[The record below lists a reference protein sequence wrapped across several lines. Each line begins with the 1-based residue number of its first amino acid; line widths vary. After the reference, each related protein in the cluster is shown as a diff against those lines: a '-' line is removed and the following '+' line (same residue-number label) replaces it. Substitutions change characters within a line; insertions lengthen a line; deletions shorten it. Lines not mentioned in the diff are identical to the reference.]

1 MSLWIY
7 GINPVNA
14 VLKKRPKEVK
24 EIIIIKALD
33 EKKESE
39 RLTAIVEKAK
49 KQGIRVKIQGFSEL
63 STELKEK
70 ANVVHQRV
78 FAFVTPPKMF
88 EVKELI
94 KEEKADSFFLMLD
107 GVTDVHNIGAITRTA
122 AAMGV
127 DAIILPKDRT
137 ATVTAD
143 VYKTSSGAVED
154 VKIAAEVNLVRSIEQ
169 LKEAGFWVYGFEA
182 DGEQPLYKADLKGKV
197 CCVVGGEDSGIRR
210 LLKENCDM
218 VLKNTNEERYKFFER
233 FSVLCHSDLR
243 SPKAKGFDRIKKS
256 CNLSY

>member
-14 VLKKRPKEVK
+14 VLKKRPADVK
-24 EIIIIKALD
+24 EIIIIKAL
-33 EKKESE
+33 EENKENE
-39 RLTAIVEKAK
+39 RLVAIVEKAK
-49 KQGIRVKIQGFSEL
+49 KHNVRVKVQGFSEL
-63 STELKEK
+63 NAELKEK

-78 FAFVTPPKMF
+78 FALVVPPKMYD
-88 EVKELI
+88 VKELL
-94 KEEKADSFFLMLD
+94 KEEKKDSFFLMLD

-143 VYKTSSGAVED
+143 VYKTSAGAIESL
-154 VKIAAEVNLVRSIEQ
+154 KIAAEVNLVRSVEQ
-169 LKEAGFWVYGFEA
+169 LKEAGFWVYGFEE
-182 DGEQPLYKADLKGKV
+182 DGKQELYKADLKGKI

-210 LLKENCDM
+210 LLKENCDGVFKIPM
-218 VLKNTNEERYKFFER
+218 KGDVQSLNA
-233 FSVLCHSDLR
+233 SVSAGIVIYEVQR
-243 SPKAKGFDRIKKS
+243 QRA
-256 CNLSY
+256 

>member
-14 VLKKRPKEVK
+14 VLKKRPGDVK
-24 EIIIIKALD
+24 EIIIIKALE

-39 RLTAIVEKAK
+39 RLTAIIEKAK
-49 KQGIRVKIQGFSEL
+49 KHNVKVKVQGFNEL
-63 STELKEK
+63 NEELKAK

-78 FAFVTPPKMF
+78 FAFIIPPKMF
-88 EVKELI
+88 EVKELV
-94 KEEKADSFFLMLD
+94 KEGDGNKFFLMLD

-137 ATVTAD
+137 VTVTAD
-143 VYKTSSGAVED
+143 VYKTSSGAIENL
-154 VKIAAEVNLVRSIEQ
+154 KIATEVNLVRAVEE
-169 LKEAGFWVYGFEA
+169 LKKSGFWVYGFEE
-182 DGEQPLYKADLKGKV
+182 DGKQEIYKADLKGNI

-210 LLKENCDM
+210 LLKENCD
-218 VLKNTNEERYKFFER
+218 VVYRIPIKGDVQSLNASVSAAIVIYEAERQR
-233 FSVLCHSDLR
+233 GC
-243 SPKAKGFDRIKKS
+243 
-256 CNLSY
+256 